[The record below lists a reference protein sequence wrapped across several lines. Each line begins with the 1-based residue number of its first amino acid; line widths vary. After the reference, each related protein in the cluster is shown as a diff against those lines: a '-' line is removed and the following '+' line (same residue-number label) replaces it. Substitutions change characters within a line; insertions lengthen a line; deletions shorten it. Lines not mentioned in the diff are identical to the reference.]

1 MWVLVEW
8 SGLFGAYDIG
18 KRNIYGSK
26 EDRSNNEMGKTHK
39 CDWNS

>member
-8 SGLFGAYDIG
+8 SGLFRACDIG

-26 EDRSNNEMGKTHK
+26 EDKSNNKMGKTHK
-39 CDWNS
+39 CD